1 MIKLGRIRR
10 GGSVRVFRAWG
21 SSIIGLAAFLGWAVV
36 AYAAGPPD
44 WVNGAS
50 KKYPGALYLTGVG
63 YGDTRQAAEDRAYAA
78 ISKIFAAEINSKTQE
93 WEKYLQSDSK
103 GRTEDSRQVGIEQ
116 ATEVS
121 TKKVLEN
128 VTIAE
133 TWMDDS
139 KAVYYALAVMD
150 RQHAASALRD
160 RITSLDLKVEEL
172 LKQAGTSENRLETVR
187 AYHSAVENLLL
198 REAYNAQLRVV
209 ATTGKGS
216 DGGIRLGEVNHKLRQ
231 FLANNFKIVV
241 EVDGE
246 NHEPVRAA
254 IVEGLNRQGL
264 PVAAAASA
272 ASDREADLWVKGAV
286 TLEPVQLPAAGPRP
300 TYFVRWSAAFD
311 LTDTATQQV
320 IGSVA
325 RQGREG
331 HLTRPEAEA
340 RALRTAE
347 KEVSDDVGRQI
358 AEFIFGK
365 EDP

>member
-1 MIKLGRIRR
+1 MIKLDRIRC

-21 SSIIGLAAFLGWAVV
+21 SLIIGLAAFLGWTVV
-36 AYAAGPPD
+36 GYAAGPPD
-44 WVNGAS
+44 WVNGES
-50 KKYPGALYLTGVG
+50 KKYPAALYLTGVG

-103 GRTEDSRQVGIEQ
+103 GRTEDSRQVSIEQ

-128 VTIAE
+128 VAIAE
-133 TWMDDS
+133 TWMND
-139 KAVYYALAVMD
+139 KAVHYALAVMD
-150 RQHAASALRD
+150 RQHAAAALRD

-172 LKQAGTSENRLETVR
+172 LKQARKSGNKLETVR

-198 REAYNAQLRVV
+198 REAYNTQLRVV
-209 ATTGKGS
+209 ATSGKGS
-216 DGGIRLGEVNHKLRQ
+216 DSGVSLGETNKNLRQ

-246 NHEPVRAA
+246 HNEPIRAA

-264 PVAAAASA
+264 PVATAASA
-272 ASDREADLWVKGAV
+272 ASDREPDLLVKGAV
-286 TLEPVQLPAAGPRP
+286 TLEPVKLPAGGPRP

-311 LTDTATQQV
+311 LTDKATRQV

-365 EDP
+365 EEP

>member
-1 MIKLGRIRR
+1 MIQFDRVRC
-10 GGSVRVFRAWG
+10 GGSVVVFF
-21 SSIIGLAAFLGWAVV
+21 GLAVCLGWAVL
-36 AYAAGPPD
+36 AGAAGPPD

-50 KKYPGALYLTGVG
+50 KKYPGAMYLTGVG
-63 YGDTRQAAEDRAYAA
+63 YADTRQAAEDRAYAA
-78 ISKIFAAEINSKTQE
+78 ISKIFAAEIQSKTQE

-133 TWMDDS
+133 TWMDRS
-139 KAVYYALAVMD
+139 KAIYYALAVMD
-150 RQHAASALRD
+150 RQHAALSLRD

-172 LKQAGTSENRLETVR
+172 LKQARQSENKLETVR

-198 REAYNAQLRVV
+198 REVYNAQLRVV
-209 ATTGKGS
+209 ATSGKGS
-216 DGGIRLGEVNHKLRQ
+216 ESGVSLGEINKNLRQ
-231 FLANNFKIVV
+231 FLADNFKIVV
-241 EVDGE
+241 EVGGE
-246 NHEPVRAA
+246 HNEPVRAA

-264 PVAAAASA
+264 PVASAASA
-272 ASDREADLWVKGAV
+272 ASDREPDLLVKGEV
-286 TLEPVQLPAAGPRP
+286 TLEPVRLPDGGRQPSH
-300 TYFVRWSAAFD
+300 FVRWSAAFD
-311 LTDTATQQV
+311 LTDKATQQV

-340 RALRTAE
+340 RALRSAE
-347 KEVSDDVGRQI
+347 KEVSDEVGRQI

-365 EDP
+365 EEQ